1 MDPFTDFGNEVG
13 VLGPHPVEHDGKAC
27 RHRPILGRPL
37 RRQQHLHEAIGR
49 EEILHA
55 CTNDGG
61 HPFRAMAPFADRCV
75 EGRHAAARDQGRG
88 GRRDDR
94 FVIERRLEGSS
105 SRPIGLH
112 DHRVDEVEV
121 AGTGIDRDTGGAVF
135 VGVAPHD
142 DRALLGC
149 SGDLGIGRIDQD
161 RKATGA
167 VAAHLGGRRDDR
179 RAGTGRSEGEEARR
193 LATTADK
200 RHEFP
205 VGQPEGLR

>member
-1 MDPFTDFGNEVG
+1 
-13 VLGPHPVEHDGKAC
+13 
-27 RHRPILGRPL
+27 
-37 RRQQHLHEAIGR
+37 
-49 EEILHA
+49 
-55 CTNDGG
+55 
-61 HPFRAMAPFADRCV
+61 MAPFADRCV
-75 EGRHAAARDQGRG
+75 EGRHTAARDQGCG
-88 GRRDDR
+88 GGRDDR
-94 FVIERRLEGSS
+94 FVIEWGLKGSS

-112 DHRVDEVEV
+112 GHRVDEIEV
-121 AGTGIDRDTGGAVF
+121 AGTGIDRDTGGAAF

-193 LATTADK
+193 LPTTADE
-200 RHEFP
+200 RHDFS